1 MKHFPSDVAS
11 KVEEVIA
18 VIAIT
23 DAFELLVRSEFRSI
37 RLKLRFKEGFV
48 IMRREAAVFFFR
60 NNKPDC
66 ILWSRRYSPPQA
78 HLLYILFYSHQIS
91 CKSLYSRCPSQKDRI
106 LFRHT
111 RGRLRPE
118 SHQSSTWS
126 YQTASCRPSSGQ
138 TSQRRRLI
146 RGGGFELVSESCPCS
161 SKFGLW

>member
-66 ILWSRRYSPPQA
+66 IL
-78 HLLYILFYSHQIS
+78 
-91 CKSLYSRCPSQKDRI
+91 
-106 LFRHT
+106 
-111 RGRLRPE
+111 
-118 SHQSSTWS
+118 
-126 YQTASCRPSSGQ
+126 
-138 TSQRRRLI
+138 
-146 RGGGFELVSESCPCS
+146 
-161 SKFGLW
+161 